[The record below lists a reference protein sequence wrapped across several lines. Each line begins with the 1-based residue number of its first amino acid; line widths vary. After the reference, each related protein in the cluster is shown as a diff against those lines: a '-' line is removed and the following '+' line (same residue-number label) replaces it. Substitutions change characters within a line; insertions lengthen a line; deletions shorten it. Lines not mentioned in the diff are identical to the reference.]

1 VCGQVILWLWA
12 ENQERGRTGDK
23 VTGGQTKAHQ
33 CKHWGARLEKVKNRS
48 SIEEDLTSVNTREMV
63 EHNVNWWRVALAT
76 S

>member
-1 VCGQVILWLWA
+1 VCGQVILWLWV
-12 ENQERGRTGDK
+12 ENQERGWTGDK

-33 CKHWGARLEKVKNRS
+33 CKHWGARLEKVKNGS